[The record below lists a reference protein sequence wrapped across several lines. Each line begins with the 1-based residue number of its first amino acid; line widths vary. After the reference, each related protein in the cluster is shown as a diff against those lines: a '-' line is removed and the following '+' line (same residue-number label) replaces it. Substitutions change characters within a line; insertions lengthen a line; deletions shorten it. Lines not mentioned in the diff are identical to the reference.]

1 MKPVIVTANLIVGK
15 DGSTSIS
22 GSSTPLSTQEDRERF
37 QTLRLKNDLI
47 LIGGNTARREPYK
60 KTPIPLYILTHTKVR
75 LQPKNQLAKQ
85 FSLSAKELISEIGS
99 KFESGKEVI
108 NLLVEAGPSLLT
120 QMISD
125 SLIDQFYLTIN
136 LELTGDNQISISDLT
151 RSFELVE
158 NEIVGSCE
166 FRLYKKLAKWNKCN
180 TSDRKGYS
188 KVLNLV

>member
-37 QTLRLKNDLI
+37 QALRLKNDLI

-60 KTPIPLYILTHTKVR
+60 RTPIPLYILTHTKVR

-85 FSLSAKELISEIGS
+85 FSLSIKEMISEIGN
-99 KFESGKEVI
+99 KFEGGKEVI

-151 RSFELVE
+151 CSFELVE
-158 NEIVGSCE
+158 SEIVGSCE
-166 FRLYKKLAKWNKCN
+166 FRIYKKLAK
-180 TSDRKGYS
+180 
-188 KVLNLV
+188 

>member
-37 QTLRLKNDLI
+37 QALRLKNDLI

-85 FSLSAKELISEIGS
+85 FSLSAKEMIAEICT
-99 KFESGKEVI
+99 KFENGKEVI

-125 SLIDQFYLTIN
+125 SLIDQLYLTVN
-136 LELTGDNQISISDLT
+136 LDLTGDNQISISDLT

-166 FRLYKKLAKWNKCN
+166 FRIYKKLAK
-180 TSDRKGYS
+180 
-188 KVLNLV
+188 

>member
-37 QTLRLKNDLI
+37 QALRLKNDLI

-60 KTPIPLYILTHTKVR
+60 RTPIPLYILTHTKVR

-85 FSLSAKELISEIGS
+85 FSLSAKEMIAEICT
-99 KFESGKEVI
+99 KFENGKEVI

-125 SLIDQFYLTIN
+125 SLIDQLYLTVN
-136 LELTGDNQISISDLT
+136 MDLTGDNQISISDLT
-151 RSFELVE
+151 SSFELVE
-158 NEIVGSCE
+158 SEMVGSCE
-166 FRLYKKLAKWNKCN
+166 FRIYKKLAK
-180 TSDRKGYS
+180 
-188 KVLNLV
+188 

>member
-37 QTLRLKNDLI
+37 QALRLKNDLI

-60 KTPIPLYILTHTKVR
+60 RTPIPLYILTHTKVR

-85 FSLSAKELISEIGS
+85 FSLSIKEMISEIGN
-99 KFESGKEVI
+99 KFEGGTEVI
-108 NLLVEAGPSLLT
+108 NLLAEAGPNLLT

-136 LELTGDNQISISDLT
+136 LDLTGDNQISISDLT

-158 NEIVGSCE
+158 SEIVGSCE
-166 FRLYKKLAKWNKCN
+166 FRLYKKLAK
-180 TSDRKGYS
+180 
-188 KVLNLV
+188 

>member
-37 QTLRLKNDLI
+37 QALRLKNDLI

-85 FSLSAKELISEIGS
+85 FSLSAKEMIAEICT
-99 KFESGKEVI
+99 KFENGKEVI

-158 NEIVGSCE
+158 NEIVGNCE
-166 FRLYKKLAKWNKCN
+166 FRIYKKLAK
-180 TSDRKGYS
+180 
-188 KVLNLV
+188 

>member
-37 QTLRLKNDLI
+37 QALRLKNDLI

-85 FSLSAKELISEIGS
+85 FSLSIKEMISEIGN
-99 KFESGKEVI
+99 KFEGGKEVI

-158 NEIVGSCE
+158 SEIVGSCE
-166 FRLYKKLAKWNKCN
+166 FRIYKKLAK
-180 TSDRKGYS
+180 
-188 KVLNLV
+188 

>member
-37 QTLRLKNDLI
+37 QALRLKNDLI

-85 FSLSAKELISEIGS
+85 FSLSIKEMIAEIGN
-99 KFESGKEVI
+99 KFEGGKEVI

-125 SLIDQFYLTIN
+125 SLIDQFYLTVN

-166 FRLYKKLAKWNKCN
+166 FRIYKKLAK
-180 TSDRKGYS
+180 
-188 KVLNLV
+188 

>member
-37 QTLRLKNDLI
+37 QALRLKNDLI

-85 FSLSAKELISEIGS
+85 FLMPPAQLFKEISENFPPTDDSSAIR
-99 KFESGKEVI
+99 V
-108 NLLVEAGPSLLT
+108 LVEAGPSLL
-120 QMISD
+120 Q
-125 SLIDQFYLTIN
+125 SLIDQGLIDHLHLTTN
-136 LELTGDNQISISDLT
+136 LVKEGENRISVEKLTSG
-151 RSFELVE
+151 FELISQ
-158 NEIVGSCE
+158 EIIE
-166 FRLYKKLAKWNKCN
+166 EAKFERYKKI
-180 TSDRKGYS
+180 
-188 KVLNLV
+188 

>member
-37 QTLRLKNDLI
+37 QALRLKNDLI

-60 KTPIPLYILTHTKVR
+60 RTPTPLYILTHTKVR

-85 FSLSAKELISEIGS
+85 FSLSAKEMISEIGAN
-99 KFESGKEVI
+99 FENGREVI
-108 NLLVEAGPSLLT
+108 NVLVEAGPSLLT

-125 SLIDQFYLTIN
+125 SLIDHFFLTIN
-136 LELTGDNQISISDLT
+136 LELTGDNQISIQDLT
-151 RSFELVE
+151 SSFQLVDSE
-158 NEIVGSCE
+158 VVGSCE
-166 FRLYKKLAKWNKCN
+166 FRVYKKLAK
-180 TSDRKGYS
+180 
-188 KVLNLV
+188 

>member
-37 QTLRLKNDLI
+37 QALRLKNDLI

-85 FSLSAKELISEIGS
+85 FSLSIKEMISEIGS

-158 NEIVGSCE
+158 SEIVGSCE
-166 FRLYKKLAKWNKCN
+166 FRLYKKLAK
-180 TSDRKGYS
+180 
-188 KVLNLV
+188 

>member
-1 MKPVIVTANLIVGK
+1 MNPVIVTANLIVGK

-22 GSSTPLSTQEDRERF
+22 GSSTPLSTQDDRERF
-37 QTLRLKNDLI
+37 QALRLKNDLI

-85 FSLSAKELISEIGS
+85 FSLSIKEMISEIGAN
-99 KFESGKEVI
+99 FESGKEVI

-158 NEIVGSCE
+158 SEIVGSCE
-166 FRLYKKLAKWNKCN
+166 FRVYKKLAK
-180 TSDRKGYS
+180 
-188 KVLNLV
+188 

>member
-37 QTLRLKNDLI
+37 QALRLKNDLI

-60 KTPIPLYILTHTKVR
+60 RTPIPLYILTHTKVR

-85 FSLSAKELISEIGS
+85 FSLSAKEMIAEICT
-99 KFESGKEVI
+99 KFENGKEVI
-108 NLLVEAGPSLLT
+108 NLLVEAGPSL
-120 QMISD
+120 
-125 SLIDQFYLTIN
+125 
-136 LELTGDNQISISDLT
+136 LTGDNQISISDLT

-166 FRLYKKLAKWNKCN
+166 FRIYKKLAK
-180 TSDRKGYS
+180 
-188 KVLNLV
+188 

>member
-37 QTLRLKNDLI
+37 QALRLKNDLI

-60 KTPIPLYILTHTKVR
+60 RTPIPLYILTHTKVR

-85 FSLSAKELISEIGS
+85 FSLSIKEMISEIGS

-166 FRLYKKLAKWNKCN
+166 FRLYKKLAK
-180 TSDRKGYS
+180 
-188 KVLNLV
+188 

>member
-37 QTLRLKNDLI
+37 QALRLKNDLI

-85 FSLSAKELISEIGS
+85 FSLSIKEMISEIGS

-136 LELTGDNQISISDLT
+136 LELTGDNQISIVDLT

-158 NEIVGSCE
+158 SEIVGSCE
-166 FRLYKKLAKWNKCN
+166 FRVYKKLAK
-180 TSDRKGYS
+180 
-188 KVLNLV
+188 

>member
-22 GSSTPLSTQEDRERF
+22 GSSTPLSTQGDRERF
-37 QTLRLKNDLI
+37 QALRLKNDLI

-60 KTPIPLYILTHTKVR
+60 RTPIPLYILTHTKVR

-85 FSLSAKELISEIGS
+85 FSLSIKEMISEIGN
-99 KFESGKEVI
+99 KFEGGKEVI
-108 NLLVEAGPSLLT
+108 NLLVEAGPGLLT

-166 FRLYKKLAKWNKCN
+166 FRIYKKLAK
-180 TSDRKGYS
+180 
-188 KVLNLV
+188 

>member
-37 QTLRLKNDLI
+37 QALRLKNDLI

-60 KTPIPLYILTHTKVR
+60 RTPIPLYILTHTKVR

-85 FSLSAKELISEIGS
+85 FSLSIKEMISEIGN
-99 KFESGKEVI
+99 KFEGGKEVI

-151 RSFELVE
+151 CSFELVE
-158 NEIVGSCE
+158 SEIVGSCE
-166 FRLYKKLAKWNKCN
+166 FRVYKKLAK
-180 TSDRKGYS
+180 
-188 KVLNLV
+188 

>member
-37 QTLRLKNDLI
+37 QALRLKNDLI

-60 KTPIPLYILTHTKVR
+60 RTPIPLYILTHTKVR

-85 FSLSAKELISEIGS
+85 FSLSAKEMIAEICT
-99 KFESGKEVI
+99 KFENGKEVI

-125 SLIDQFYLTIN
+125 SLIDLFYLTVN

-158 NEIVGSCE
+158 YEIVGSCE
-166 FRLYKKLAKWNKCN
+166 FRIYKKLAK
-180 TSDRKGYS
+180 
-188 KVLNLV
+188 

>member
-37 QTLRLKNDLI
+37 QALRLKNDLI

-60 KTPIPLYILTHTKVR
+60 RTPIPLYILTHTKVR

-85 FSLSAKELISEIGS
+85 FSLSAKEMIAEIGT
-99 KFESGKEVI
+99 KFESGKEGI

-125 SLIDQFYLTIN
+125 SLIDQFYLTVN
-136 LELTGDNQISISDLT
+136 LDLTGDNQISISDLT
-151 RSFELVE
+151 SSFELVE
-158 NEIVGSCE
+158 SEIVGSCE
-166 FRLYKKLAKWNKCN
+166 FRIYKKLAK
-180 TSDRKGYS
+180 
-188 KVLNLV
+188 

>member
-37 QTLRLKNDLI
+37 QALRLKNDLI

-158 NEIVGSCE
+158 SEIVGSCE
-166 FRLYKKLAKWNKCN
+166 FRVYTKLAK
-180 TSDRKGYS
+180 
-188 KVLNLV
+188 